1 MKKSAISLAVVLSLA
16 GLAGCQS
23 HTSQTEPVVAPEVK
37 APSFEQFSASFIDS
51 LWELSPTCSL
61 IQW

>member
-1 MKKSAISLAVVLSLA
+1 MKKSAISLALAIVLSLA

-37 APSFEQFSASFIDS
+37 APSFEQF
-51 LWELSPTCSL
+51 
-61 IQW
+61 